1 MTDAGGD
8 RLARRLAALSEPD
21 QRVAVL
27 AEEADA
33 LEALEAADVLAAL
46 VSRGIEGRREQD
58 HAGLVAVMD
67 YLESALLGLERRGAL
82 LEAARARSHRH
93 LLRLLLSPAEADEPD
108 EPRVPDYGKGRPLTL
123 GERKSLARRPSR
135 KTLERVLADP
145 HPAVIHNLLL
155 NPKLTETDVLKLV
168 SRRPLPAD
176 VLRELYRSTRWGRR
190 YRVKVGI
197 VRNPSTPPSIATK
210 LLAQLM
216 RQDLQEVLGD
226 RGLHP
231 SVIISCRRLLE
242 GEASVEVEDDDADD
256 VEPQGGE
263 PTLH

>member
-1 MTDAGGD
+1 VSGAGGE
-8 RLARRLAALSEPD
+8 RLARRLAALSEPE

-27 AEEADA
+27 AEEAETLDA
-33 LEALEAADVLAAL
+33 SELADVLAAL
-46 VSRGIEGRREQD
+46 VSRGVDGRREQD

-67 YLESALLGLERRGAL
+67 YLESELLGLERRGEL
-82 LEAARARSHRH
+82 LKAARDRNHRH
-93 LLRLLLSPAEADEPD
+93 LLRLLLSPSDTEQPD
-108 EPRVPDYGKGRPLTL
+108 EVRVPDYGKGRPLTL
-123 GERKSLARRPSR
+123 GERKSLARRPNR
-135 KTLERVLADP
+135 KVLERVLADP

-176 VLRELYRSTRWGRR
+176 VLRELYRSARWGRR
-190 YRVKVGI
+190 YRIKVAI

-210 LLAQLM
+210 LLPQLM
-216 RQDLQEVLGD
+216 RQDLEEVLED
-226 RGLHP
+226 QGLHP

-242 GEASVEVEDDDADD
+242 GESPPELEEDD
-256 VEPQGGE
+256 EGGDG